1 MSSLSTGLRLG
12 ATWDRLEQRERVEL
26 DLDMVETEPGV
37 GGTLS
42 ASSWRELET
51 VLFLASRG
59 VEPGVL
65 MSDKSELD

>member
-1 MSSLSTGLRLG
+1 MAWET
-12 ATWDRLEQRERVEL
+12 LEQRESVEL
-26 DLDMVETEPGV
+26 DLDMVDTEPGV

-51 VLFLASRG
+51 VLFLPSRG

-65 MSDKSELD
+65 MSDKSELE